1 MSSISSSGIDAA
13 DAHNYIVNLTG
24 VTTAQTIQ
32 VKLAGV
38 NNGSMSG
45 HLTVPMSVLV
55 AAGELRAA
63 LP

>member
-1 MSSISSSGIDAA
+1 M
-13 DAHNYIVNLTG
+13 NLTG

-38 NNGSMSG
+38 NDGSMSG
-45 HLTVPMSVLV
+45 ELTVPISVLV